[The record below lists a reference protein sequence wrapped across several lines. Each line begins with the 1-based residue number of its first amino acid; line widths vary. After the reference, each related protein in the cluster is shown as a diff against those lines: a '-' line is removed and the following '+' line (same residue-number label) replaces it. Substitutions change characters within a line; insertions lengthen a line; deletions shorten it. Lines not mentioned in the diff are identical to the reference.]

1 MTAVLPADVFGD
13 EVPSGF
19 SLIGHVGRSTTYV
32 ILVKALAET
41 DFNSAP

>member
-19 SLIGHVGRSTTYV
+19 SLIGHVGMSTACV
-32 ILVKALAET
+32 NLIKAFAET
-41 DFNSAP
+41 DSKSAP